1 MGRCY
6 EVHCTAKD
14 IGAPERNKLEPA
26 TLDAV
31 LEKLEEW
38 AEVLKHDEELTH
50 TLAEFQKASIEHDGS
65 DGLAIET
72 DAEELPPQPWG
83 PSP

>member
-1 MGRCY
+1 MSEANLR
-6 EVHCTAKD
+6 EIKN
-14 IGAPERNKLEPA
+14 GAPERNKLEPE

-50 TLAEFQKASIEHDGS
+50 TLAEFQKASIDHDDNGDLIKS
-65 DGLAIET
+65 LGT
-72 DAEELPPQPWG
+72 EELPLQPWE
-83 PSP
+83 PSQ